1 MKIVIAVDGSQY
13 GKWAVQW
20 AGRLRLAGAPRVTA
34 LHVVDVAALRG
45 PFVAQPVVAGSEPF
59 LRREIQRLQN
69 QAREVSAETKAAL
82 ASLGL
87 EGTVKV
93 EQGPVADTI
102 LRHVRGRRD
111 LVVMGHRGLTALDRF
126 MLGSVSTQVTLH
138 APCSVLVV
146 KQPPRAIR
154 RVLLA
159 TDGSKASERALQFLC
174 RELRP
179 REAAPN
185 VPTEDIEVTVVHV
198 LPFLKYPELKE
209 AGKALTACAADRVE
223 RAGFRVREA
232 LRLGRPAD
240 QIMAVA
246 KTDKSDLIVA
256 GAKGL
261 GAVARFFL
269 GSVSTK
275 LVQHSRCSV
284 LVVR

>member
-1 MKIVIAVDGSQY
+1 MKILIAVDGSQY

-20 AGRLRLAGAPRVTA
+20 AARLPLAVAPRVTA
-34 LHVVDVAALRG
+34 LHVVDVVALRG
-45 PFVAQPVVAGSEPF
+45 PFVAQPVVAGAEPF

-69 QAREVSAETKAAL
+69 QAKEVSAETRTAL
-82 ASLGL
+82 ASLEL
-87 EGTVKV
+87 AGTVKV
-93 EQGPVADTI
+93 EQGAVADTI
-102 LRHVRGRRD
+102 LRHVKGRND
-111 LVVMGHRGLTALDRF
+111 LVVMGHRGLTAMDRF

-146 KQPPRAIR
+146 KQQPRAIR

-174 RELRP
+174 REMRP
-179 REAAPN
+179 REA
-185 VPTEDIEVTVVHV
+185 VPGGPTADIEVTVVHV

-209 AGKALTACAADRVE
+209 AGKALTARVADRVE

-246 KTDKSDLIVA
+246 KTDRSDLIVA